1 MKLPKV
7 FYGWWIVCA
16 TFFIALYTAGIV
28 FFGFTAVFEPIAN
41 EFGWSHAQV
50 SLAASLRGLEMGLLA
65 PITGFLAD
73 RRGPRRLV
81 FFGVVITVLGLVLLS
96 QTTSLAMFYGSFA
109 LTALGISA
117 CTATVMLTAVVNWFQ
132 RNVGIATGIAT
143 SGFGFGGLLIP
154 LVVGVVDT
162 QGWRTAILIF
172 GLGFLAI
179 GIPLSFLFRDKP
191 ERYGY
196 SLDGDA
202 KYPKEKTGD
211 SVQPPASNTEIGTST
226 AIRSRA
232 FWHIALSSFIAA
244 MYGSAV
250 ITHVM
255 PYLSSINIARSVSAV
270 VATAVPLVSILGRLG
285 LGWTSD
291 RFNKRLAASA
301 AYVVAG
307 IGLLC
312 FDYISTTASWPL
324 ILFVICFGIGWG
336 GANVVRPALVRESF
350 GRNRFGTIH
359 GVVVGM
365 IMPGTIV
372 GAFIPGWVYDNQG
385 SYNNIW
391 LIGAGIT
398 AVASF
403 IIGTTPYTHRNASS
417 TEQPVL

>member
-1 MKLPKV
+1 MRFPKL
-7 FYGWWIVCA
+7 FYGWWIVSA

-28 FFGFTAVFEPIAN
+28 FFGFTAVFEPIAA

-65 PITGFLAD
+65 PVTGFLAD
-73 RRGPRRLV
+73 RWGPRRLV
-81 FFGVVITVLGLVLLS
+81 FAGVVITVLGLVMLS
-96 QTTSLAMFYGSFA
+96 QTISLAMFYGSFA

-132 RNVGIATGIAT
+132 KNVGLATGIAT

-162 QGWRTAILIF
+162 QGWRTAILAF
-172 GLGFLAI
+172 GLGFLII

-196 SLDGDA
+196 SPDGDL
-202 KYPKEKTGD
+202 KYQKGKARD
-211 SVQPPASNTEIGTST
+211 SVQSSVSSVEIGTSA

-244 MYGSAV
+244 MYGSAL

-255 PYLSSINIARSVSAV
+255 PYLSSVNITRSVSAA
-270 VATAVPLVSILGRLG
+270 VAMAVPLISIPGRLG
-285 LGWTSD
+285 LGWTGD
-291 RFNKRLAASA
+291 RFNKRLAASV
-301 AYVVAG
+301 AYIIAG
-307 IGLLC
+307 IGLLS
-312 FDYISTTASWPL
+312 FDYVSASAAWLL
-324 ILFVICFGIGWG
+324 IPSSICFGIGWG

-365 IMPGTIV
+365 IMLGTIA

-391 LIGAGIT
+391 LIGAGI
-398 AVASF
+398 AVVASV
-403 IIGTTPYTHRNASS
+403 IIGTTPYTHKKH
-417 TEQPVL
+417 P